1 MNFESAKSMFMEFMA
16 LATDGDKQEFILW
29 LKEDVLPEFET
40 QNGEGL
46 LEGTVSINKI
56 AADIRTRMPQEAVLP
71 SENIVFP
78 TLGEDSCLS
87 STNSVHV
94 DAFLYDEAAEEQLVE
109 EGSLQRS
116 YCKDCGSRNIEDLT
130 FITHSCSKERL
141 EYIFSGLL
149 PPLKGKTVI
158 DIGSRIGAVLY
169 GAFYYSEAKKIIGV
183 EINSDLCKLQTEIVQ
198 SFKLSDRISV
208 VEGDMCTMAD
218 LISSGDVIILN
229 NVFDWFMS
237 PDLQITMWKFLRASL
252 RPGSLLVTIPSLETS
267 LEHLD
272 TGIDLEDWV
281 SLMPMH
287 NKDWSDNGV
296 ETSEICLYKINS
308 SGNSP
313 TKRSIESCCDEQ
325 VDGDKKT
332 VNQNGNQ
339 QPSDSKPPTKKPK
352 SNTE

>member
-1 MNFESAKSMFMEFMA
+1 MNFESAKSTFMEFMA
-16 LATDGDKQEFILW
+16 MASEGDKKEFILW

-40 QNGEGL
+40 ESCEL
-46 LEGTVSINKI
+46 MHEGTVSLNKI
-56 AADIRTRMPQEAVLP
+56 AADIRTRLPLEAVFP

-87 STNSVHV
+87 ATNSVHV
-94 DAFLYDEAAEEQLVE
+94 DAFLYDEALEEELVQ

-116 YCKDCGSRNIEDLT
+116 YCKECGSKNIEDLT

-149 PPLKGKTVI
+149 PSLKGKTVI

-208 VEGDMCTMAD
+208 VEGDMCTKAD

-237 PDLQITMWKFLRASL
+237 PDLQISMWKFLRATVK
-252 RPGSLLVTIPSLETS
+252 PGSLLVTIPSLETS
-267 LEHLD
+267 LEHLE

-281 SLMPMH
+281 FPLPQSNM
-287 NKDWSDNGV
+287 DWTDSGV
-296 ETSEICLYKINS
+296 ETSEICLYTIKS
-308 SGNSP
+308 SGNPP
-313 TKRSIESCCDEQ
+313 TKRSLESCCDEQ
-325 VDGDKKT
+325 GTSEVDCEKKK
-332 VNQNGNQ
+332 VNGNGN
-339 QPSDSKPPTKKPK
+339 PKPPTKKRK
-352 SNTE
+352 SSNE

>member
-1 MNFESAKSMFMEFMA
+1 MFMEFMA
-16 LATDGDKQEFILW
+16 LATDEDKQEFIQW
-29 LKEDVLPEFET
+29 INKDVLPEFEK
-40 QNGEGL
+40 QNSECL
-46 LEGTVSINKI
+46 LEGTVSLNKI

-94 DAFLYDEAAEEQLVE
+94 DAFLYDEDAEEELVE

-149 PPLKGKTVI
+149 PSLQGKTVI

-169 GAFYYSEAKKIIGV
+169 GAFYYSDAKKIIGI
-183 EINSDLCKLQTEIVQ
+183 EINSDLCKLQSEIVQ

-208 VEGDMCTMAD
+208 EEGDMCTMAE
-218 LISSGDVIILN
+218 LISTGDVIILN
-229 NVFDWFMS
+229 NVFDWFMA
-237 PDLQITMWKFLRASL
+237 PELQITMWKFLRATL
-252 RPGSLLVTIPSLETS
+252 RPGSLLVTIPSLESS
-267 LEHLD
+267 LANLD
-272 TGIDLEDWV
+272 TGIELEDWV
-281 SLMPMH
+281 SPLPMH
-287 NKDWSDNGV
+287 NKDWSDSGV

-308 SGNSP
+308 SGNP
-313 TKRSIESCCDEQ
+313 QTKRPITSCCDEQ

-332 VNQNGNQ
+332 VNQNGSKQ
-339 QPSDSKPPTKKPK
+339 SSDSKPPTKKAK